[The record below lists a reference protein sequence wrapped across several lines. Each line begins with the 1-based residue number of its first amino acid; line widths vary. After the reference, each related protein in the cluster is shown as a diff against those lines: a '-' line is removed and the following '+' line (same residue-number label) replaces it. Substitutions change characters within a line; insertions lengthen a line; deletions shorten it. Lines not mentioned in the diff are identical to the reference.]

1 MFRFDKN
8 TNTPMTHQLVNYPK
22 AFLEYLTTLSPM
34 ADDAQIIAVHES
46 SVEVRS
52 ETLNITREI
61 VLGDDD
67 WMRIPYYFD
76 KFGIHIDADANMFL
90 HNKFCVNLTDDTIG
104 KYYGLGDYHPT
115 RLHAVKAA
123 IPKAF
128 EIREYQLN
136 TPNQGN

>member
-1 MFRFDKN
+1 MI
-8 TNTPMTHQLVNYPK
+8 HQLANYPK

-52 ETLNITREI
+52 EMLNITREI

-67 WMRIPYYFD
+67 WMKIPYYFD
-76 KFGIHIDADANMFL
+76 KFGIYFNEDIAPKRVYKFYL
-90 HNKFCVNLTDDTIG
+90 TLTNKHTPIAFHFG
-104 KYYGLGDYHPT
+104 YHPT

-136 TPNQGN
+136 TPNQEN